1 MHAYRRDNMF
11 PADKRFVIP
20 VYQRKYDWKY
30 ENCRKLYDDLKKV
43 ISMRRKTHF
52 FGNIVSQIVPEGS
65 KIEYH
70 IIDGQQR
77 LTTISLLLLA
87 MKNLVEKGL
96 LKSEE
101 NGLCEQ
107 IIQRFLMSPWAKT
120 DDKIKLRPVKSD
132 RDATNALNKI
142 FLMLNREVLRF
153 DNTAKDYVAKF
164 IYVLLSKRDS
174 GIFPSDEEFSQA
186 LSNKQVYKMT
196 GKYKIYL
203 FERFENYGTIEAKDV
218 YTQLDNGVY
227 TLEHIMPQRLTP
239 AWAEALGTDCYEIH
253 KTWLHRLA
261 NLTLSGYNPNL
272 SNKTF
277 TEKRDAIKGGYKT
290 SGLKMNIKIAAKNQW
305 GLAELEERNKE
316 MIAYALNIWSYP
328 HTEFKPVEKEFDSCA
343 LDDESI
349 DFTGRNIR
357 KYSLLNTEHPA
368 SSWTDMF
375 EQVLKFLHNREK
387 SILSGLAYSKSEYTD
402 LVNYVSNDENNLRS
416 AIKIDENVLSVSFT
430 SFTVMPRSK
439 KSCP

>member
-11 PADKRFVIP
+11 PANKRFVIP

-142 FLMLNREVLRF
+142 
-153 DNTAKDYVAKF
+153 
-164 IYVLLSKRDS
+164 
-174 GIFPSDEEFSQA
+174 
-186 LSNKQVYKMT
+186 
-196 GKYKIYL
+196 
-203 FERFENYGTIEAKDV
+203 ERF
-218 YTQLDNGVY
+218 
-227 TLEHIMPQRLTP
+227 
-239 AWAEALGTDCYEIH
+239 
-253 KTWLHRLA
+253 
-261 NLTLSGYNPNL
+261 
-272 SNKTF
+272 
-277 TEKRDAIKGGYKT
+277 
-290 SGLKMNIKIAAKNQW
+290 
-305 GLAELEERNKE
+305 
-316 MIAYALNIWSYP
+316 
-328 HTEFKPVEKEFDSCA
+328 
-343 LDDESI
+343 SI
-349 DFTGRNIR
+349 
-357 KYSLLNTEHPA
+357 
-368 SSWTDMF
+368 
-375 EQVLKFLHNREK
+375 Q
-387 SILSGLAYSKSEYTD
+387 
-402 LVNYVSNDENNLRS
+402 
-416 AIKIDENVLSVSFT
+416 
-430 SFTVMPRSK
+430 
-439 KSCP
+439 